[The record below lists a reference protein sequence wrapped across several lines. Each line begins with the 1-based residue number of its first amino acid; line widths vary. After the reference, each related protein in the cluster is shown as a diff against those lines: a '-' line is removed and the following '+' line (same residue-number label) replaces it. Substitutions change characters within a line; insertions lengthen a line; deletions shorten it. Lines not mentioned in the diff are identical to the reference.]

1 MEVAFTTSSSAATL
15 PVTMDVAENDFKV
28 PKSISSFVL
37 PLGATIN
44 MDGTAIM
51 QGVAAIFIAQLY
63 GIPLGIDDQLMI
75 ILTATLASIGTAA
88 VPGAGMIMLTLVL
101 QSVGL
106 PVEGIA
112 IVLGVDRLLD
122 MSRTATNITGDACVA
137 VVVAKGEEKRQQKEG
152 SAA

>member
-1 MEVAFTTSSSAATL
+1 
-15 PVTMDVAENDFKV
+15 
-28 PKSISSFVL
+28 
-37 PLGATIN
+37 
-44 MDGTAIM
+44 
-51 QGVAAIFIAQLY
+51 
-63 GIPLGIDDQLMI
+63 MI

-122 MSRTATNITGDACVA
+122 MSRTATNITGDVCVA
-137 VVVAKGEEKRQQKEG
+137 VVVAKGEEKDSNKKVQLRDLQWHQGEKDGIPVFFVEKG
-152 SAA
+152 VAFFSNLC